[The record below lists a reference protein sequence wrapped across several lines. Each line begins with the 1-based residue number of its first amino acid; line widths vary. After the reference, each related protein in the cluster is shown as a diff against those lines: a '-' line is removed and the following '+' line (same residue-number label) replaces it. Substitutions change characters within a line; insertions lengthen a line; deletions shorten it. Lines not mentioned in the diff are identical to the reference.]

1 MSIVVRVVDDDG
13 EHDEALLLAHSG
25 TEVVRRIAPGKW
37 LEFAN
42 DPIDPEQP
50 LTCQGVVDG
59 ARLETVAVRP
69 PSPPPRRPP
78 PPPPPQ
84 TVPRAPPHTRQ
95 FAGHSFNRRRVLAV
109 AGGAVLF
116 FAAVTALSAL
126 GIQAAWCQVPLC
138 GRAANATL
146 DCCTTSVFSTTC
158 HDESWVLEID
168 SCADQWSRVD
178 DACQWWCRYHDGATV
193 ASATPQERSLYDG
206 IDGQKGAS
214 IAGLVVGSLGLYC
227 VLVCLFMFEQQDRL
241 ID

>member
-13 EHDEALLLAHSG
+13 ERDEAVLLAHTG

-42 DPIDPEQP
+42 DRIDPEQP

-59 ARLETVAVRP
+59 ARLETVGVCP
-69 PSPPPRRPP
+69 PRRRPP
-78 PPPPPQ
+78 PPPPAADSPAANGAAANDANGAAAQ
-84 TVPRAPPHTRQ
+84 W
-95 FAGHSFNRRRVLAV
+95 SNRCRGLAM
-109 AGGAVLF
+109 VLF

-126 GIQAAWCQVPLC
+126 GIQAAECQVPLC
-138 GRAANATL
+138 DRAANATL
-146 DCCTTSVFSTTC
+146 DCCITSVYNTTC

-206 IDGQKGAS
+206 LDGQKGAS
-214 IAGLVVGSLGLYC
+214 IAGLVIGSFCLFVIL
-227 VLVCLFMFEQQDRL
+227 VLVVRNNYENP
-241 ID
+241 

>member
-13 EHDEALLLAHSG
+13 ERDEAVLLAHTG

-42 DPIDPEQP
+42 DRIDPEQP

-59 ARLETVAVRP
+59 ARLETVGVRP
-69 PSPPPRRPP
+69 PRRRLPP
-78 PPPPPQ
+78 PPPA
-84 TVPRAPPHTRQ
+84 TDGAAADGATTND
-95 FAGHSFNRRRVLAV
+95 ANGAAAHSSDCRRVLVV

-116 FAAVTALSAL
+116 FAAVTVLSAL
-126 GIQAAWCQVPLC
+126 GIQAAECQVPLC
-138 GRAANATL
+138 DRAANATL
-146 DCCTTSVFSTTC
+146 DCCITSVYNTTC

-206 IDGQKGAS
+206 LDGQKGAS
-214 IAGLVVGSLGLYC
+214 IAGLVIGSLGLFITFFF
-227 VLVCLFMFEQQDRL
+227 CLIMPGPRYD
-241 ID
+241 